1 MAKKRSFKAKRQ
13 LTSEIKA
20 PERKMSPELKI
31 AGFII
36 LILGVLFAYD
46 FVLNPD
52 GTSDKVSSATG
63 NIVADVKGAVD
74 GVKKVVADEP
84 APELKKFG
92 EVKILSP
99 PKGSV
104 QSGEF
109 AVKVQVP
116 SGSALCY
123 YQIKRSRC
131 CCKGGLLQDSWKEYV
146 LHLLL
151 SVRCC

>member
-1 MAKKRSFKAKRQ
+1 MAKNRSFKAKRQ

-36 LILGVLFAYD
+36 LILGILFAYD
-46 FVLNPD
+46 FILNPD
-52 GTSDKVSSATG
+52 GTSDKVSSATK
-63 NIVADVKGAVD
+63 N
-74 GVKKVVADEP
+74 VVADEP

-123 YQIKRSRC
+123 YQI
-131 CCKGGLLQDSWKEYV
+131 
-146 LHLLL
+146 
-151 SVRCC
+151 